1 MKREQDFLCVC
12 TVITAL
18 LYITDQSNAENL
30 FYLNKKTRKKTHPA
44 YYVDDGISRMG
55 VHLLNITNHNCKI
68 IINLQLWNSYR
79 KTFTKTTA

>member
-1 MKREQDFLCVC
+1 MCVYGYNC
-12 TVITAL
+12 IVVYNRPKQCWKFVL
-18 LYITDQSNAENL
+18 LKQK
-30 FYLNKKTRKKTHPA
+30 NKKKKHPA